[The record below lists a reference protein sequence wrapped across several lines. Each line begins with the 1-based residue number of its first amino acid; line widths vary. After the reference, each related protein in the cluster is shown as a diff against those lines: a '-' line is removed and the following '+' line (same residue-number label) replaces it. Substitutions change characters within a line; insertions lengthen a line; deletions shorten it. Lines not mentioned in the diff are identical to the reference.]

1 MNGRIASTLFLAAV
15 LAGCSSSTSPT
26 PDSGTPVPDAGSPDA
41 GPVAGI
47 IQNLEIVST
56 YTAYDGGT
64 FGAVGTYT
72 VISGIVHGKLNPNHP
87 ANAGIVDLGLAPV
100 DANGMVDYTTDF
112 VILRPTEVTN
122 ATRILFY
129 DVNNRGN
136 QLAQGFI
143 NNGLA
148 GFAPGAQGDGLLL
161 RLGYT
166 VVWSGWQGDIAQT
179 GHGDTLAIGATF
191 PVATYPDGG
200 TITGVTFDEEI
211 FDGTTTPVGAG
222 VVAQGPSPSASRTQS
237 SDFLLERP
245 RSAQLD
251 ASGTVTFKLTYPAAT
266 LDQSAVTFNWRET
279 YVTAQG
285 QTFASP
291 STPISTSAWSYVD
304 NQHVS
309 FNLTGLGDM
318 GAIYDFI
325 YTAENPIVMGIGF
338 AAVRDFVAFLRNSAA
353 DAMGNPNP
361 LNDFKNAPCQLSSGC
376 SASPRNNFD
385 VAIMEG
391 VSQSGRFARDFLWQG
406 FNDDTTG
413 HKVFEGNMP
422 IIPASRK
429 TWTNYRFS
437 QPGRF
442 SKQHEDHFQA
452 GDQFPFAY
460 QVTTDPVSGLTDG
473 IFGMCSATNTCP
485 LIMHVD
491 GAYETFGG
499 RDMLVTTDGQGNA
512 LSTPDTVRIYA
523 VPGTNHGGGSGVGT
537 QSKPAFCVNLASPI
551 DERSTIRALVVA
563 FQGWLTKGIPP
574 PNSRFPSVTDG
585 TAADPTDR
593 AAVGFPD
600 LSGMGV
606 TYGGSTYNQLLVTD
620 YSTGVP
626 VVDLTKPYKVLVSVT
641 DADGND
647 VAGVRTPDF
656 GAPIATYTSWN
667 PRAPNFAPGDA
678 CYTYGSML
686 PFAKTPGT
694 RAAGDPRRA
703 LSERYTSHADY
714 VNQVT
719 AAANDLVAQGLL
731 LQEDVAFYVNPAQA
745 ADIP

>member
-1 MNGRIASTLFLAAV
+1 MNGRIASALFIAAV
-15 LAGCSSSTSPT
+15 LAGCSSSSSPT
-26 PDSGTPVPDAGSPDA
+26 PDSGTPTPDAGSPDA

-47 IQNLEIVST
+47 IQDLQVVST

-64 FGAVGTYT
+64 FGTVGTYT

-100 DANGMVDYTTDF
+100 DADGMVDYTTDF
-112 VILRPTEVTN
+112 VILRPTAVTN

-143 NNGLA
+143 NNGLP
-148 GFAPGAQGDGLLL
+148 GFAPGNQGDGLLL

-166 VVWSGWQGDIAQT
+166 LVWSGWQGDILQT
-179 GHGDTLAIGATF
+179 GHGDTMAIGTTF
-191 PVATYPDGG
+191 PVATYADGG
-200 TITGVTFDEEI
+200 TITGQTFDEEI
-211 FDGTTTPVGAG
+211 FDGTANAVGAG
-222 VVAQGPSPSASRTQS
+222 VVAKGPSPSASRMQS
-237 SDFLLERP
+237 SALLEP
-245 RSAQLD
+245 RSSQSND

-266 LDQSAVTFNWRET
+266 LDQTAVTFNWRET
-279 YVTAQG
+279 YVTPQG

-291 STPISTSAWSYVD
+291 STAIATSAWSYID
-304 NQHVS
+304 SQHVS
-309 FNLTGLGDM
+309 FTLTGLGDM

-325 YTAENPIVMGIGF
+325 YTAQNPTVNGIGF
-338 AAVRDFVAFLRNSAA
+338 AAVRDFVAFLRNSTQ

-361 LNDFKNAPCQLSSGC
+361 LNDFKTAPCQLASGC
-376 SASPRNNFD
+376 SSSPTNNYD

-391 VSQSGRFARDFLWQG
+391 ISQSGRFARDFLWQG
-406 FNDDTTG
+406 FNDDTKG
-413 HKVFEGNMP
+413 HKVFEGIMP

-429 TWTNYRFS
+429 TWTNFRFS

-460 QVTTDPVSGLTDG
+460 QVITDPVSGLTDG
-473 IFGMCSATNTCP
+473 IFGQCTATSTCP
-485 LIMHVD
+485 LIVHVD
-491 GAYETFGG
+491 GAYETWGG
-499 RDMLVTTDGQGNA
+499 RDMLVVTDGQGNA
-512 LSTPDTVRIYA
+512 LPIPDTVRIYA

-537 QSKPAFCVNLASPI
+537 QTQPVICDNLASPI

-563 FQGWLTKGIPP
+563 FQDWLTQGIPP
-574 PNSRFPSVTDG
+574 PNSRFPSVTEG
-585 TAADPTDR
+585 TAADPTNQ

-606 TYGGSTYNQLLVTD
+606 IYGGPTYNQLFVTD
-620 YSTGVP
+620 YSTGIP
-626 VVDLTKPYKVLVSVT
+626 VVDLTKGYKVLVSVT

-656 GAPIATYTSWN
+656 VAPIATYTSWN
-667 PRAPNFAPGDA
+667 TRAPNYAPGDA
-678 CYTYGSML
+678 CLTYGSMI

-714 VNQVT
+714 VNQIT

-731 LQEDVAFYVNPAQA
+731 LQEDVAFYVNAAQA

>member
-1 MNGRIASTLFLAAV
+1 MNGRIVSTLFLAAV
-15 LAGCSSSTSPT
+15 LAGCSSSSNPNPT
-26 PDSGTPVPDAGSPDA
+26 PDSGTPAPDSGSPGPDA

-64 FGAVGTYT
+64 FGTVGTYT

-87 ANAGIVDLGLAPV
+87 DNAGIVDLGLAPV
-100 DANGMVDYTTDF
+100 DSDGMVDYTTDF
-112 VILRPTEVTN
+112 VILRPTEVAN

-136 QLAQGFI
+136 QVAQGFI

-179 GHGDTLAIGATF
+179 GHGDSMAIGATF
-191 PVATYPDGG
+191 PVATNPDGG

-211 FDGTTTPVGAG
+211 FNGSTTPLGAG
-222 VVAQGPSPSASRTQS
+222 VVVQGPSPSDSRRQS
-237 SDFLLERP
+237 SAFVLEQP

-291 STPISTSAWSYVD
+291 STPIATSAWSYVD

-325 YTAENPIVMGIGF
+325 YTAQNPIVNGIGF
-338 AAVRDFVAFLRNSAA
+338 AAVRDFVAFLRNSTA

-361 LNDFKNAPCQLSSGC
+361 LNDFKTAPCQLSSGC
-376 SASPRNNFD
+376 SASPKNNFD

-391 VSQSGRFARDFLWQG
+391 VSQSGRMARDFLWQG

-413 HKVFEGNMP
+413 HKVFEGVMP

-473 IFGMCSATNTCP
+473 IFGMCGATNTCP
-485 LIMHVD
+485 LIIHVD

-499 RDMLVTTDGQGNA
+499 RDMLVTTDGLGNA
-512 LSTPDTVRIYA
+512 LSVPDTVRIYA

-593 AAVGFPD
+593 VAVGFPD

-606 TYGGSTYNQLLVTD
+606 AYAGSTYNQLLVTD

-626 VVDLTKPYKVLVSVT
+626 VVDLSKPYKVLVSVT

-656 GAPIATYTSWN
+656 VAPIATYTSWN

-678 CYTYGSML
+678 CYIYGSMI

-694 RAAGDPRRA
+694 RRGGRPTTGSVRA
-703 LSERYTSHADY
+703 LRESCRLREPNHRG
-714 VNQVT
+714 VQ
-719 AAANDLVAQGLL
+719 
-731 LQEDVAFYVNPAQA
+731 
-745 ADIP
+745 